1 MKKKWNK
8 LAVCSLV
15 IALALFVFTYC
26 LFHYMSPEGCFAAAY
41 QITPVKPFVTLLFGV
56 WGVMFLFA
64 AVMSHLIACIFCGK
78 NEGAA
83 AGSKTQN

>member
-15 IALALFVFTYC
+15 IALAIFVFTYC

-41 QITPVKPFVTLLFGV
+41 RITPVKPFVTLLFGV

-78 NEGAA
+78 SESVTADGEIRN
-83 AGSKTQN
+83 